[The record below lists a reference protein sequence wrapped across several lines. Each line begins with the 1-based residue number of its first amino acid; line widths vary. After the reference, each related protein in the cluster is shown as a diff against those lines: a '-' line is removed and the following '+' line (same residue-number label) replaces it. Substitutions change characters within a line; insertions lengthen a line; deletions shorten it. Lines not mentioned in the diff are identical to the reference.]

1 MKLFR
6 FFSALIVGSF
16 VFLSPSLYGQ
26 SGSLYGASV
35 DESAILVRVI
45 NGRTTGPVQLRV
57 GAHRLSAQN
66 PGDVSGYVPI
76 PADVFI
82 LRYENQTIEF
92 LPEPQTLYTLLAY
105 DRGIRILRDTPHRDP
120 ARAQIYLY
128 VSPSLSSAG
137 VQSLELRTSDGNQG
151 IIAPTEPGSS
161 TSIAVNPLTI
171 SVATFQ
177 VSSSSNSQGS
187 RLHWAPPIELSM
199 ARGQSYTL
207 VAFVTPTGQPGLQVL
222 QARVLVP

>member
-6 FFSALIVGSF
+6 FFSVLIIGSF
-16 VFLSPSLYGQ
+16 VFLSPSLHGQ
-26 SGSLYGASV
+26 TGSLYGASV

-45 NGRTTGPVQLRV
+45 NGRTAGPAQLRI
-57 GAHRLSAQN
+57 GAHRLNAAN
-66 PGDVSGYVPI
+66 PGDTTSYVPI
-76 PADVFI
+76 PSDVFI

-92 LPEPQTLYTLLAY
+92 LPQEQTIYTLLAY
-105 DRGIRILRDTPHRDP
+105 DRGIRIIRDTPHRDP

-161 TSIAVNPLTI
+161 GSIAVNPLSI
-171 SVATFQ
+171 SVTAFHM
-177 VSSSSNSQGS
+177 SSSSNSQGS
-187 RLHWAPPIELSM
+187 RLPWAPPIQLSL

-207 VAFVTPTGQPGLQVL
+207 VAFVTPTGQPGLQVH